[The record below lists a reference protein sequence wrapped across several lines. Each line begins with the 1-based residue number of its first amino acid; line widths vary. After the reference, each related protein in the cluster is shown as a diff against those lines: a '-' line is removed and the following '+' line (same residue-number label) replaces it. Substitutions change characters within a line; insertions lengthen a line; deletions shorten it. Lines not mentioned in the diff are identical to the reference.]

1 MTELLQSLRIVINP
15 RLYVKDPQSSDLG
28 KRILS
33 EGIRMIS
40 DIGFERFTFKKLGE
54 EIGSNESSIYRY
66 FENKHKFL
74 IYLNSWYWV
83 WLEYRL
89 VLSTNSIPDVHDK
102 LNAALDILTLPVEL
116 DNAIAHIDEIAL
128 NKIVINE
135 HLKPFLTAEV
145 ETENR
150 QGYFEVYKRLVGR
163 FAQMI
168 QACCPTYPDS
178 LSMASTVISGSLHQY
193 FLNAH
198 LPSLTNFKDPRSNT
212 EFFKKLVFST
222 LNNLQYE

>member
-1 MTELLQSLRIVINP
+1 MTELLQSLQIVINSQ
-15 RLYVKDPQSSDLG
+15 LYVKDPQSSDLG

-33 EGIRMIS
+33 EGIRLIGEV
-40 DIGFERFTFKKLGE
+40 GFERFTFKKLGDK
-54 EIGSNESSIYRY
+54 IGSNESSIYRY

-89 VLSTNSIPDVHDK
+89 VLSTNSVSDSREKV
-102 LNAALDILTLPVEL
+102 NAAIEVLTLPVEA
-116 DNAIAHIDEIAL
+116 DAAFAHIDEVAL

-135 HLKPFLTAEV
+135 HLKPFLTPEV
-145 ETENR
+145 GVENR

-168 QACCPTYPDS
+168 RECCPDYPNALS
-178 LSMASTVISGSLHQY
+178 LASTVISGSLHQY

-198 LPSLTNFKDPRSNT
+198 LPSLTDFKNPRSNT
-212 EFFKKLVFST
+212 EFFKNLVISS
-222 LNNLQYE
+222 LNL